1 MWVTHQYLVSP
12 TKSMALVLDIIFPGI
27 LWPRVELHS
36 GAQLVGSVSSP
47 PEMLFAHGSI
57 ALKAKKADQ
66 ATQCSP
72 AETSAHPKAETQQR
86 LRGP

>member
-1 MWVTHQYLVSP
+1 MWVIHEYLVSP

-36 GAQLVGSVSSP
+36 VAQLVDSVSSP
-47 PEMLFAHGSI
+47 PEMVFAHGSI
-57 ALKAKKADQ
+57 AFKAKEADQ

-72 AETSAHPKAETQQR
+72 AETSANP
-86 LRGP
+86 